1 MQADVRKKVLWGQ
14 WAECA
19 MLGRMTG
26 TDGRRCGRTMATT
39 RGQLPLLPTASSDLD
54 TQPTQQGCGF
64 QWVSPH
70 LVPES
75 HGARW
80 PVNSRLESRRI
91 AFRANP
97 VRISAGPGWVD
108 MDPGG

>member
-54 TQPTQQGCGF
+54 SGGLVGCWGVGRLCTRGHNAS
-64 QWVSPH
+64 QRVA
-70 LVPES
+70 VP
-75 HGARW
+75 
-80 PVNSRLESRRI
+80 
-91 AFRANP
+91 
-97 VRISAGPGWVD
+97 
-108 MDPGG
+108 